1 MNIEGENTERVS
13 TEEIKSEERKNEK
26 MKAEKMTQVKE
37 EMKEEMKREKRS
49 KKRRVGVSEKE
60 SASFLFLGYSRRMV
74 FVVLLLLVIVILVF
88 VSGFIFQYS
97 AGKIG
102 QKISEKIG
110 RKIGYKRIV
119 TVDVTS
125 LTKEFILKESKKVL
139 SKNLSEIKNGVE
151 NEEETESELRFRS
164 RGYLKRLDYLLER
177 VARENQVIIFSNKS
191 ILAGSEDVTDQ
202 IRSLMFETE
211 FEGGFEREFEERFE
225 EEHKKMGEKRFK
237 KGLSERRKAGVR
249 EIKAM
254 NQSAII
260 YTKRGCSY
268 CNEAK
273 EFLNKKKISYREIM
287 IDRGR
292 VLYDD
297 MVRRSAGRTTIPQV
311 FINGRHIGGYDELVQ
326 FIR

>member
-1 MNIEGENTERVS
+1 MNIEGENTERMS
-13 TEEIKSEERKNEK
+13 TEEIKREGIKSEK
-26 MKAEKMTQVKE
+26 MKAEKRTEIKE
-37 EMKEEMKREKRS
+37 EMKSDKRS
-49 KKRRVGVSEKE
+49 KKRLGVSEKE
-60 SASFLFLGYSRRMV
+60 SASFLFFGSSRRMV
-74 FVVLLLLVIVILVF
+74 FVALLLLVIFILVF

-119 TVDVTS
+119 IVDVTS

-151 NEEETESELRFRS
+151 TEEETESELRFRS
-164 RGYLKRLDYLLER
+164 RVYLKRLDYLLER

-211 FEGGFEREFEERFE
+211 FEERFE
-225 EEHKKMGEKRFK
+225 KEHKKMGEKRSK

-287 IDRGR
+287 IDRDR

-326 FIR
+326 FIH